1 MAAELNVEIQNFDI
15 DELSV
20 IELSETQT
28 QLLNVFQNIENVPDI
43 DLESLIYFIDMEAD
57 DFVDQ
62 LLHLMKLQNL
72 DNEIFN
78 QLYFAL
84 IESTEIRELF
94 KKTLND
100 KLIICVINEKLIV
113 LS

>member
-1 MAAELNVEIQNFDI
+1 MAAELNVEIENFDL

-28 QLLNVFQNIENVPDI
+28 QLFNVFQNIENIPEF

-57 DFVDQ
+57 DFIDQ
-62 LLHLMKLQNL
+62 LLNLLKLQNL
-72 DNEIFN
+72 DKEIYN

-84 IESTEIRELF
+84 IESTEIRELL
-94 KKTLND
+94 KKN
-100 KLIICVINEKLIV
+100 
-113 LS
+113 

>member
-1 MAAELNVEIQNFDI
+1 MAAELNVEIENFDL

-28 QLLNVFQNIENVPDI
+28 QLFNVFQNIENLPEF

-57 DFVDQ
+57 DFIDQ
-62 LLHLMKLQNL
+62 LLSLMKLQNL
-72 DNEIFN
+72 DKEIFN

-84 IESTEIRELF
+84 IESTEIRELL
-94 KKTLND
+94 K
-100 KLIICVINEKLIV
+100 
-113 LS
+113 

>member
-1 MAAELNVEIQNFDI
+1 MAEELNVEIQNFDI

-20 IELSETQT
+20 IELSESQT
-28 QLLNVFQNIENVPDI
+28 QLLNVFQNIENVPDN

-57 DFVDQ
+57 DFIDQ

-94 KKTLND
+94 KKLWM
-100 KLIICVINEKLIV
+100 IN
-113 LS
+113 